1 MKNLINIKSL
11 KNDEIL
17 EIMELAEYYEKNVPQ
32 GLHKRKQTGSAA
44 LLFFENSTRTRFSF
58 EMASKK
64 LGFDIFNF
72 DAQKSSILKGE
83 GFFDTLNNLNAI
95 GCDIAVIR
103 HSREGFIEELVNKD
117 YAYGLGIINAG
128 EGKSAHPTQALLDF
142 YTLKKH
148 LGDVKG
154 KKIVIVGDIIHSRV
168 AKSNIELLSRFGAH
182 VVCASPDYFEDW
194 SQTNAKYEANI
205 NIALKDADAVM
216 GLRIQKERL
225 ENQIPL
231 ANYIKDYQIN
241 ETNMPENAILMHPG
255 PVNRDVEISSTL
267 LDSQKG
273 RVIIEQ
279 ARNGVFVRMAVLD
292 LIYRGLRA

>member
-1 MKNLINIKSL
+1 MKNLINIKNL

-17 EIMELAEYYEKNVPQ
+17 EITELAAYYEKNVPC
-32 GLHKRKQTGSAA
+32 GMHKRKQTGSVA

-64 LGFDIFNF
+64 LGFDVFNF

-103 HSREGFIEELVNKD
+103 HSREGFIEELANKN

-148 LGDVKG
+148 LGEVKG

-182 VVCASPDYFEDW
+182 VVCTSPDYFEDW

-205 NIALKDADAVM
+205 NIALKDADAIM

-241 ETNMPENAILMHPG
+241 EKNMPENAILMHPG
-255 PVNRDVEISSTL
+255 PVNRDVEISSAL
-267 LDSQKG
+267 LDSKKG
-273 RVIIEQ
+273 AIIIEQ

-292 LIYRGLRA
+292 LIYKGLRG